1 MKNFTSLPKARIFY
15 ALFLGY
21 FFLSVTL
28 FSPRLFA
35 QNGSPCYKPIIG
47 PGTSATAVGAGVTIG
62 FSTGNGITNLT
73 NGNTGDFAEI
83 NNLAAL
89 VAAQG
94 VGVANANVTYPAGW
108 HAGFVVETGDNGLL
122 NADVLGGIQLQTYN
136 NGALVETSNLIT
148 GLGVTL
154 ISSGSPDKIY
164 LNFKTTAV
172 FDEVRILKNNVANA
186 AVGSSTLKIFY
197 ATAFDPEC
205 GTLDNNGICYDQI
218 AGNQTI
224 VNFNAGLLN
233 TLATLANP
241 ENITDGNKET
251 FASLV
256 LPAGANLLST
266 TPYVGVKS
274 LQTIYPAGN
283 RAGFIVQ
290 RNDGL
295 LSADLINVLSIRTY
309 LHGEL
314 QDSQPATTNGLLSAN
329 VLAGA
334 NPLQE
339 LSIITTKPFN
349 EVRLVATGVL
359 AASLGTLRIYYA
371 FESPASCTD
380 CKRALRSNAA
390 QPYTGEVVDRDRN
403 PGLGVYNTTSV
414 YGLTLGTLINQG
426 NLVNSDTTDFA
437 RFSALLGA
445 LSGGVRMTVKRTGTG
460 TANDYPAGTVAGFA
474 VKSGSGILAAGLLQ
488 GITIR
493 LYKDDAE
500 AAVQT
505 ITGASLV
512 NLGLLST
519 GDVNF
524 VGGKSTVAFD
534 EMEIDFDLGAISLG
548 LPITFDVYY
557 AYVQLDTDNDG
568 IPDCIDYCAGDDAI
582 DSDGD
587 GTPDACDACNTA
599 NQKSATIDTDGDG
612 LFNNCDPDSD
622 NDGIPD
628 AIEDTDTDG
637 DPNNNDADGDGIPN
651 YLDLDSDNDGLLDLY
666 EAGFTKVQTD
676 ANDSNSNGVLEG
688 QNPISTN
695 TPKDT
700 DGDGIPDYLDLDS
713 DNDSIFDLYEG
724 GVTDYVD
731 ANNDGVVDGPDADN
745 DGIQDSVDSADST
758 FGSPETEPAKD
769 QDVDGVPDFRDLD
782 SDNDG
787 INDIIEGGKTGL
799 IDANNDGIVDGPDAD
814 GDGIRDSADSDDVI
828 FGSPGGTPPVD
839 TDGDGVPDNQDLD
852 SDNDSISD
860 LVESGQTGYSDTDD
874 DGVVDAGADTDGD
887 GIQDSVDGN
896 TGAFGDAGSP
906 APKNTDSANDNIPDY
921 RDPDSDNDGTNDID
935 ENGRGDLDDDN
946 DGKIDNPE
954 DPDGDGIANN
964 DGLDFKPEDFG
975 GLGNGAP
982 DLQPVIN
989 SNGSTFNVAV
999 EKDVVIAILNK
1010 GATVTKN
1017 PLVFEIQK
1025 LAPVYTITINA
1036 SATTTTL
1043 AGATPNN
1050 TEWDI
1055 VDLGN
1060 RYQFTLKDGFSI
1072 LPNGNKQVVIKVTAN
1087 TFKGGSA
1094 TVAAQI
1100 TEATGGGETPTTN
1113 NIANYTISINQ

>member
-1 MKNFTSLPKARIFY
+1 MKNFTSLLKARIFN
-15 ALFLGY
+15 ALFLGS
-21 FFLSVTL
+21 FFLSATL
-28 FSPRLFA
+28 ISSHLFA

-108 HAGFVVETGDNGLL
+108 HAGFVVQFGNSGLL
-122 NADVLGGIQLQTYN
+122 NANILGGIQLQTFD
-136 NGALVETSNLIT
+136 NGSPRETRTLNT
-148 GLGVTL
+148 GIGVTL
-154 ISSGSPDKIY
+154 IAGSSDKVY
-164 LNFKTTAV
+164 LNFKTTQT
-172 FDEVRILKNNVANA
+172 FDEVRLVFTTAVNA
-186 AVGSSTLKIFY
+186 SLAASTLKIYY
-197 ATAFDPEC
+197 ATAFDPAC
-205 GTLDNNGICYDQI
+205 GTLDNNSICEDQI
-218 AGNQTI
+218 AGNQTV
-224 VNFNAGLLN
+224 VNYGAG
-233 TLATLANP
+233 TLGALSALTNP
-241 ENITDGNKET
+241 QNITDGDKKSY
-251 FASLV
+251 ASLV
-256 LPAGANLLST
+256 LPAGTDLTADA
-266 TPYVGVKS
+266 PYVGVKS
-274 LQTIYPAGN
+274 LQTIYASGSG
-283 RAGFIVQ
+283 RRVGFVIQ
-290 RNDGL
+290 KQSTGI
-295 LSADLINVLSIRTY
+295 LSADVLSSLRIQTF

-314 QDSQPATTNGLLSAN
+314 QEDVAVGGATALVGASALSG
-329 VLAGA
+329 VD
-334 NPLQE
+334 PIQKI
-339 LSIITTKPFN
+339 SIPTTLNYN
-349 EVRLVATGVL
+349 EVRLVVAQT
-359 AASLGTLRIYYA
+359 ASINVGTLRIYYA
-371 FESPASCTD
+371 FESGAACTECEDVLAVGGTYPSAAIVGSRTGGGICGLATVTVNNTDRVTDDFTDGDYATIDYTGVVGLGCDGSISVRTTPASPFTVIP
-380 CKRALRSNAA
+380 ANAFA
-390 QPYTGEVVDRDRN
+390 GFVISKTG
-403 PGLGVYNTTSV
+403 S
-414 YGLTLGTLINQG
+414 LID
-426 NLVNSDTTDFA
+426 LD
-437 RFSALLGA
+437 LLG
-445 LSGGVRMTVKRTGTG
+445 SIRIRTYL
-460 TANDYPAGTVAGFA
+460 N
-474 VKSGSGILAAGLLQ
+474 GSPRDDSNNGGLL
-488 GITIR
+488 G
-493 LYKDDAE
+493 L
-500 AAVQT
+500 
-505 ITGASLV
+505 S
-512 NLGLLST
+512 LLST
-519 GDVNF
+519 GTGQTK
-524 VGGKSTVAFD
+524 VGIKTTQTFD
-534 EMEIDFDLGAISLG
+534 EIRITVDFG
-548 LPITFDVYY
+548 LVSTFLTTDDVRVYY
-557 AYVQLDTDNDG
+557 AFVQRDDDNDG
-568 IPDCIDYCAGDDAI
+568 VYDCNEICGASDDSV

-637 DPNNNDADGDGIPN
+637 DPNNNDADGDGVPN

-676 ANDSNSNGVLEG
+676 ANDANSNGVLEG

-731 ANNDGVVDGPDADN
+731 NNNDGVVDGPDADN
-745 DGIQDSVDSADST
+745 DGIQDSVDNADGN
-758 FGSPETEPAKD
+758 FGSPETDPAKD

-799 IDANNDGIVDGPDAD
+799 VDANNDGIVDGPDAD
-814 GDGIRDSADSDDVI
+814 GDGIRDSADSDDII

-852 SDNDSISD
+852 SDNDSVSD

-874 DGVVDAGADTDGD
+874 DGVVDAGTDTDGD

-964 DGLDFKPEDFG
+964 DGLDFKPDDFG

-989 SNGSTFNVAV
+989 SNGSTFNTGV

-1025 LAPVYTITINA
+1025 LAPVYTITVDA

-1043 AGATPNN
+1043 VGATPNN
-1050 TEWDI
+1050 TEWTI

-1072 LPNGNKQVVIKVTAN
+1072 LPTGNKQIVIKVTAG

-1094 TVAAQI
+1094 TVVAQI
-1100 TEATGGGETPTTN
+1100 TEGTGGGETPTTN
-1113 NIANYTISINQ
+1113 NITNYTISINQ